1 MITLQ
6 CAPPDATGT
15 EVHVGIDL
23 RDGLT
28 QALADLGPPARFIAV
43 ADRRVAELHPARTR
57 GLARAL
63 TIDGGEASKS
73 FVALEHLLREFA
85 RGDLDRGTGVVAIG
99 GGTVGDLAG
108 LAAALYARG
117 LELIQVPT
125 TLLAM
130 VDSSVGGKTA
140 INLPEGKNLVG
151 TIHPATRV
159 LIDLGFLAT
168 LPDAEFRSGL
178 GELLKVGLGL
188 SADLYHFLRQERD
201 AILARNAATLTRAV
215 ALAIGAKIALV
226 EADLRER
233 GPRRLLNLGHT
244 LGHALEAASG
254 WTLAH
259 GVAVARGLHFAV
271 RVANAQGM
279 LPTADANAA
288 RALLVDYGFRA
299 EPMPDPA
306 TLMPFLRR
314 DKKVAGA
321 KLHFVVP
328 TGLGQST
335 VIELP
340 WAELERGLDDEV
352 RGSAH

>member
-1 MITLQ
+1 MITLR
-6 CAPPDATGT
+6 CVPPDATGT
-15 EVHVGIDL
+15 EVRVGVDL
-23 RDGLT
+23 TDGLAQT
-28 QALADLGPPARFIAV
+28 LADLGPSARFTAV
-43 ADRRVAELHPARTR
+43 VDRRVAELHPARTR
-57 GLARAL
+57 GVARAL
-63 TIDGGEASKS
+63 AIDGGEASKS
-73 FVALEHLLREFA
+73 FGALEHLLREFA
-85 RGDLDRGTGVVAIG
+85 RADLDRGAGVVAIG

-117 LELIQVPT
+117 LDLIQVPT

-151 TIHPATRV
+151 VIHPATRV

-188 SADLYHFLRQERD
+188 SAELCQLLRQERD
-201 AILARNAATLTRAV
+201 AVLARDPATLTRAV

-244 LGHALEAASG
+244 LGHALEAESHWA
-254 WTLAH
+254 LAH
-259 GVAVARGLHFAV
+259 GLAVARGLHFAV
-271 RVANAQGM
+271 RVAHALGM
-279 LPTADANAA
+279 LPTADATAA
-288 RALLVDYGFRA
+288 RALLVDYGFA
-299 EPMPDPA
+299 ADPLPPPTA
-306 TLMPFLRR
+306 LMPFLRR

-340 WAELERGLDDEV
+340 WADLERQLTDEV
-352 RGSAH
+352 RG